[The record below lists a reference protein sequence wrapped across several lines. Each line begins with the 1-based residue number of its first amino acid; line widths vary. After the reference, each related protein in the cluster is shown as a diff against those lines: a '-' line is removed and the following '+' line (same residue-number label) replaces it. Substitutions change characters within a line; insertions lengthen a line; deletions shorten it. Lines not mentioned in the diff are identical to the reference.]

1 MALLMI
7 LINYVIDAMINCR
20 DDLISI
26 GDKVSI
32 YLIVLVFTVYIVQA

>member
-20 DDLISI
+20 DDLIGI

-32 YLIVLVFTVYIVQA
+32 YLIVLAFTVYIVQA